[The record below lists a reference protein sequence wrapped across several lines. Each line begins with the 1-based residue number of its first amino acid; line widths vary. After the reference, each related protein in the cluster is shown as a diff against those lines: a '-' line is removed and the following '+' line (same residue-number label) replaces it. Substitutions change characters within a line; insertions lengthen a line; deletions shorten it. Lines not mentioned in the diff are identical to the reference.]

1 MKTMLTDAHCHPFD
15 LYSYFP
21 QAEEEREFFDVV
33 AAASACD
40 LDEFA
45 YNEELSKKR
54 AAENLAPLLLC
65 FAVHPQ
71 LPAVKT
77 TNGEPL
83 TNDELN
89 NYLETLYN
97 LAAAG
102 RLSAVGE
109 CGFDLFNAS
118 FRETEAVQDRI
129 FSVHLET
136 ALRYDLPAVLHI
148 RRAMHKIFAN
158 VKNLA
163 KCRAVVFHSWPGTFD
178 EGMSLLK
185 HKVNAYF
192 SFGNTIRNGHKHA
205 MHCCARFPAERFLT
219 ETDAPFQP
227 LRGQNF
233 SCWTDLPHI
242 IEKAASLRNVPAKEL
257 ETQIENNFKKVFKTS
272 NREQEN
278 KITSL

>member
-1 MKTMLTDAHCHPFD
+1 MLTDAHCHPFE
-15 LYSYFP
+15 LYSCFP
-21 QAEEEREFFDVV
+21 QIQEERESLGVV

-45 YNEELSKKR
+45 YNEELAKKC
-54 AAENLAPLLLC
+54 AAGNLAPLLPC

-89 NYLETLYN
+89 NYLETLFN
-97 LAAAG
+97 LAATG
-102 RLSAVGE
+102 RLAAVGE

-118 FRETEAVQDRI
+118 FRETEDVQGRI
-129 FSVHLET
+129 FSAHLET
-136 ALRYDLPAVLHI
+136 ALRYDLPIVLHV
-148 RRAMHKIFAN
+148 RRAMHKIFTN

-163 KCRAVVFHSWPGTFD
+163 KCRAVVFHSWPGVFD
-178 EGMSLLK
+178 EGMSVLK
-185 HKVNAYF
+185 HRVNAYF

-205 MHCCARFPAERFLT
+205 MCCCAKFPAERLLT

-227 LRGQNF
+227 LRGKNF
-233 SCWTDLPHI
+233 SSWTDLPHI
-242 IEKAASLRNVPAKEL
+242 IEKAASLRDVQIKEL
-257 ETQIENNFKKVFKTS
+257 ETQIENNFRNVFERTF
-272 NREQEN
+272 NQNHR
-278 KITSL
+278 

>member
-1 MKTMLTDAHCHPFD
+1 MLTDAHCHPFD

-21 QAEEEREFFDVV
+21 QAEEKRESLGV
-33 AAASACD
+33 ATAASACD
-40 LDEFA
+40 LDEFV
-45 YNEELSKKR
+45 YNEKLAKR
-54 AAENLAPLLLC
+54 CAAANLAPLLPC
-65 FAVHPQ
+65 FAIHPQ

-83 TNDELN
+83 TNDEIN

-102 RLSAVGE
+102 RLAVVGE
-109 CGFDLFNAS
+109 CGFDLFNAA
-118 FRETEAVQDRI
+118 FRETEVVQDRI
-129 FSVHLET
+129 FSAHIET
-136 ALRYDLPAVLHI
+136 ALRYDLPVVLHV

-163 KCRAVVFHSWPGTFD
+163 KCRAVVFHSWSGTFD
-178 EGMSLLK
+178 EGMAILR

-192 SFGNTIRNGHKHA
+192 SFGNTIRNSHKHA
-205 MHCCARFPAERFLT
+205 ILCCAKFPAERLLT

-233 SCWTDLPHI
+233 SQYSDLPHI
-242 IEKAASLRNVPAKEL
+242 IEKAAALRNVPAKEL
-257 ETQIENNFKKVFKTS
+257 ETQLENNFKNIFY
-272 NREQEN
+272 
-278 KITSL
+278 L